1 MSRQHLELT
10 MKVFLVTLL
19 LSGLICAI
27 DGQDDLDGLRKNIP
41 GEPGKDYPIFSTNI
55 LCKINPRQCGGGGGG
70 GNGNG
75 RKNGGSAAAAGG
87 NGRNGNGGQKRKNGA
102 NNGQRQQ
109 INNNQDRSNKANA
122 DFQAQIKEG
131 KIPGRPGQ
139 DYPVASLAAFRKRP
153 GFENI
158 ELAPDHLITPDYP
171 GLGKTGSS
179 GNGKRPNAAGTP
191 RRAPAASNGGQN
203 GGRQNG
209 QQSYCPGSSI
219 EECIRFCPSDESGS
233 EYAACVTECGQ
244 NCQE

>member
-1 MSRQHLELT
+1 MSRQHLELVA
-10 MKVFLVTLL
+10 MKLL
-19 LSGLICAI
+19 LATILLFGLISVI
-27 DGQDDLDGLRKNIP
+27 IGQDDLDGLRKNIP

-70 GNGNG
+70 GGNNGGNG
-75 RKNGGSAAAAGG
+75 RKNGNG
-87 NGRNGNGGQKRKNGA
+87 NGRNGQQKKNGGN
-102 NNGQRQQ
+102 RQQ
-109 INNNQDRSNKANA
+109 QQQGGSNNQGRANKSNA

-171 GLGKTGSS
+171 GLGKGSGS
-179 GNGKRPNAAGTP
+179 GGKRPNAAASP
-191 RRAPAASNGGQN
+191 RRAPNQN
-203 GGRQNG
+203 GGGNS
-209 QQSYCPGSSI
+209 QSYCPGSSI